1 MGISGQTIWRQTGN
15 FLRKQKIIRKI
26 TYYESGLRVSGNQS
40 ELLEK
45 ISAKILT
52 LFVLKSEVC
61 HLASLKIEKTEI
73 LIVMNIMLDLLPFI

>member
-1 MGISGQTIWRQTGN
+1 M
-15 FLRKQKIIRKI
+15 L
-26 TYYESGLRVSGNQS
+26 YPLCHLRVSGRQS

-45 ISAKILT
+45 ISTKILT
-52 LFVLKSEVC
+52 KFVLQSEVC